1 MPFVYIALVASYFAV
16 SSRCLAKFG
25 ICQLCKHQG
34 QLWKPLKLC
43 CIKWEQSLLTTWKL
57 SSVLAVDC
65 VVPGNVWDIYVK
77 HSVSVGEMDS
87 FSKSNRACCCCLL
100 APGMQRWTQEC
111 PVHHY
116 GSFTRVVF
124 CAKTWLGK
132 STFYI
137 TPGKAVCS
145 LNCIFKVQTNNSCP
159 SHGLAGSSNIHQG
172 KGPTVLYVNKQ
183 V

>member
-16 SSRCLAKFG
+16 SSRRLAKFG

-57 SSVLAVDC
+57 RSVLAVNC

-77 HSVSVGEMDS
+77 KSVSVGEMDI
-87 FSKSNRACCCCLL
+87 FRKPKRACCCCLL

-116 GSFTRVVF
+116 GSFTRVFF
-124 CAKTWLGK
+124 CATGK
-132 STFYI
+132 
-137 TPGKAVCS
+137 V
-145 LNCIFKVQTNNSCP
+145 N
-159 SHGLAGSSNIHQG
+159 
-172 KGPTVLYVNKQ
+172 VLYYSRQDCYIVFSKLVYDFVLKKQ
-183 V
+183 LVSKSWSCRFF